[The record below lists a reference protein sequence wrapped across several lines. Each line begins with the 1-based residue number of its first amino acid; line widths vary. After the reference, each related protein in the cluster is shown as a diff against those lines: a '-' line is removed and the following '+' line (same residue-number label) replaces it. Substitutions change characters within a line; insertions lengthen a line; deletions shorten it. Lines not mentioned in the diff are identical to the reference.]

1 MKNIIKTKRHI
12 SVRVTSIV
20 AIVIIAVCSAW
31 AIQGCEKKEKEQ
43 EQTKNIPVN
52 SIAQGYISKVYRS
65 NNFVLKSQ
73 QSLDDF
79 IEAFEIPNL
88 SQLKINFDTDMV
100 IAVIESNNSSST
112 IDITNITEFKDKI
125 EIRAENLR
133 KGMTADIGSIYHIVK
148 IPKTDK
154 TIVFMKITSYN

>member
-31 AIQGCEKKEKEQ
+31 AIQGCEKKEK

-88 SQLKINFDTDMV
+88 SQLKINFDTDIV

-125 EIRAENLR
+125 EIRVENLL

>member
-1 MKNIIKTKRHI
+1 M
-12 SVRVTSIV
+12 
-20 AIVIIAVCSAW
+20 
-31 AIQGCEKKEKEQ
+31 
-43 EQTKNIPVN
+43 
-52 SIAQGYISKVYRS
+52 
-65 NNFVLKSQ
+65 
-73 QSLDDF
+73 DDF

-125 EIRAENLR
+125 EIRVENLH

-154 TIVFMKITSYN
+154 NIVFMKITSYN

>member
-1 MKNIIKTKRHI
+1 MKTKHHI
-12 SVRVTSIV
+12 FIRITNIV
-20 AIVIIAVCSAW
+20 AIVIIAVCSAL

-43 EQTKNIPVN
+43 AKNITVN
-52 SIAQGYISKVYRS
+52 SIAQGYISKYFRN

-100 IAVIESNNSSST
+100 IAVVESNNSSST
-112 IDITNITEFKDKI
+112 IDITSITEFKDKI
-125 EIRAENLR
+125 EIRVENLH

>member
-1 MKNIIKTKRHI
+1 MKNRMKTKHHI
-12 SVRVTSIV
+12 FIRITNIV

-43 EQTKNIPVN
+43 TKNIPIN

-100 IAVIESNNSSST
+100 MLLSRVIIA
-112 IDITNITEFKDKI
+112 
-125 EIRAENLR
+125 LR
-133 KGMTADIGSIYHIVK
+133 L
-148 IPKTDK
+148 
-154 TIVFMKITSYN
+154 

>member
-1 MKNIIKTKRHI
+1 MKNRMKTKHHI
-12 SVRVTSIV
+12 FIRITNIV

-31 AIQGCEKKEKEQ
+31 AIQGCEKKEK

-100 IAVIESNNSSST
+100 IAVVESNNSSST

-125 EIRAENLR
+125 EIRVENLR

>member
-43 EQTKNIPVN
+43 TKNIPVN

-73 QSLDDF
+73 QSLDGF

-88 SQLKINFDTDMV
+88 SQLKINFDIDMV
-100 IAVIESNNSSST
+100 IAVIESNNSYST
-112 IDITNITEFKDKI
+112 IDITSITEFKDKI
-125 EIRAENLR
+125 EIRVENLR

-148 IPKTDK
+148 IPRTDK
-154 TIVFMKITSYN
+154 TIVFMKITPYN

>member
-1 MKNIIKTKRHI
+1 MKNIIKTKHHI
-12 SVRVTSIV
+12 FVRVTSIV
-20 AIVIIAVCSAW
+20 AIVTIAVCSAL

-43 EQTKNIPVN
+43 TKNIPIN
-52 SIAQGYISKVYRS
+52 SIAQGYISEVYRS

-125 EIRAENLR
+125 EIRVENLR

-154 TIVFMKITSYN
+154 TIVFMKITPYN

>member
-1 MKNIIKTKRHI
+1 MKNIIKTKHHI
-12 SVRVTSIV
+12 FVRVTSIV
-20 AIVIIAVCSAW
+20 AIVIIAVCSTL

-43 EQTKNIPVN
+43 TKNIPIN

-125 EIRAENLR
+125 EIRVENLH

-154 TIVFMKITSYN
+154 NIVFMKITSYN

>member
-31 AIQGCEKKEKEQ
+31 AIQGCEKKEK

-125 EIRAENLR
+125 EVRVENLH

-154 TIVFMKITSYN
+154 TIVFMKITPYN

>member
-1 MKNIIKTKRHI
+1 MKNIIKTKHHI
-12 SVRVTSIV
+12 SLRVTSIV

-43 EQTKNIPVN
+43 TKNIPIN
-52 SIAQGYISKVYRS
+52 SIAQGYISEVYRS

-125 EIRAENLR
+125 EIRVENLR

>member
-1 MKNIIKTKRHI
+1 MKNIIKTKHHI
-12 SVRVTSIV
+12 FVRVTSIV

-43 EQTKNIPVN
+43 TKNIPIN
-52 SIAQGYISKVYRS
+52 SIAQGYISEVYRS

-125 EIRAENLR
+125 EIRVENLR

>member
-31 AIQGCEKKEKEQ
+31 AIQGCEKKEK

-88 SQLKINFDTDMV
+88 SQLKINFDTDIV

-125 EIRAENLR
+125 EIRVENLR

>member
-31 AIQGCEKKEKEQ
+31 AIQGCEKKEK

-100 IAVIESNNSSST
+100 IAVIENNNSSST

-125 EIRAENLR
+125 EIRVENLR

>member
-1 MKNIIKTKRHI
+1 MKNMIKTKHHI
-12 SVRVTSIV
+12 FVRVTSIV

-31 AIQGCEKKEKEQ
+31 AIQGCEKKEK

-88 SQLKINFDTDMV
+88 SQLKINFDTDIV

-125 EIRAENLR
+125 EIRVENLR

>member
-31 AIQGCEKKEKEQ
+31 AIQGCEKKEK

-100 IAVIESNNSSST
+100 IAVVESNNSSST
-112 IDITNITEFKDKI
+112 IDITSITEFKDKI
-125 EIRAENLR
+125 EVRVENVH

-154 TIVFMKITSYN
+154 NIVFMKITSYN

>member
-1 MKNIIKTKRHI
+1 MKNIIKTKHHI
-12 SVRVTSIV
+12 FVRVTSIV
-20 AIVIIAVCSAW
+20 AIVIIAVCSTL

-43 EQTKNIPVN
+43 AKNIAVN
-52 SIAQGYISKVYRS
+52 SIAQGYISKCFRN

-100 IAVIESNNSSST
+100 IAVVESNNSSST
-112 IDITNITEFKDKI
+112 IDITSITEFKDKI
-125 EIRAENLR
+125 EVRVENLH

-154 TIVFMKITSYN
+154 NIVFMKITSYN

>member
-1 MKNIIKTKRHI
+1 MKNIIKTKHHI

-31 AIQGCEKKEKEQ
+31 AIQGCEKKEK

-88 SQLKINFDTDMV
+88 SQLKINFDTDIV

-125 EIRAENLR
+125 EIRVENLR

>member
-1 MKNIIKTKRHI
+1 MKNIIKTKHHI
-12 SVRVTSIV
+12 FVRVTSIV

-31 AIQGCEKKEKEQ
+31 AIQGCEKKEK

-125 EIRAENLR
+125 EIRVENLR

-148 IPKTDK
+148 IPKTNK
-154 TIVFMKITSYN
+154 TIVFMKITPYN

>member
-1 MKNIIKTKRHI
+1 MKNRMKTKHHI
-12 SVRVTSIV
+12 FIRVTSIV
-20 AIVIIAVCSAW
+20 AIVIIAVCSTL

-43 EQTKNIPVN
+43 AKNIAVN
-52 SIAQGYISKVYRS
+52 SIAQGYISKCFRN
-65 NNFVLKSQ
+65 NNFVFKSQ

-112 IDITNITEFKDKI
+112 IDITSITEFKDKI
-125 EIRAENLR
+125 EVRVENLH

>member
-43 EQTKNIPVN
+43 TKNIPVN

-73 QSLDDF
+73 QSLDGF

-100 IAVIESNNSSST
+100 IAVIENNNSSST

-125 EIRAENLR
+125 EIRVENLH

>member
-1 MKNIIKTKRHI
+1 MKNIIKTKHHI
-12 SVRVTSIV
+12 FVRVTSIV

-43 EQTKNIPVN
+43 TKNIPIN
-52 SIAQGYISKVYRS
+52 SIAQGYISEVYRS

-125 EIRAENLR
+125 EIRVENLR

-154 TIVFMKITSYN
+154 TIVFMKITPYN

>member
-31 AIQGCEKKEKEQ
+31 AIQGCEKKEK

-88 SQLKINFDTDMV
+88 SQLKINFDTDIV

-125 EIRAENLR
+125 EIRVENLR
-133 KGMTADIGSIYHIVK
+133 KGMTADIGSIYHIVR

>member
-1 MKNIIKTKRHI
+1 MKNIIKTKHHI

-31 AIQGCEKKEKEQ
+31 AIQGCEKKEK

-125 EIRAENLR
+125 EIRVENLR

-154 TIVFMKITSYN
+154 TIVFMKITS

>member
-1 MKNIIKTKRHI
+1 MKNRMKTKHHI
-12 SVRVTSIV
+12 FIRITNIV

-43 EQTKNIPVN
+43 TKNIPIN
-52 SIAQGYISKVYRS
+52 SIAQGYISEVYRS

-100 IAVIESNNSSST
+100 IAVVESNNSSST
-112 IDITNITEFKDKI
+112 IDITSITEFKDKI
-125 EIRAENLR
+125 EVRVENVH
-133 KGMTADIGSIYHIVK
+133 KGMTADIGSIYHIVR

>member
-1 MKNIIKTKRHI
+1 MKNIIKTKHHI
-12 SVRVTSIV
+12 FVRVTSIV

-31 AIQGCEKKEKEQ
+31 AIQGCEKKEK

-100 IAVIESNNSSST
+100 IAVVESNNSSST
-112 IDITNITEFKDKI
+112 IDITSITEFKDKI
-125 EIRAENLR
+125 EVRVENVH
-133 KGMTADIGSIYHIVK
+133 KGMTADIGSIYHIVR

>member
-31 AIQGCEKKEKEQ
+31 AIQGCEKKEK

-88 SQLKINFDTDMV
+88 SQLKINFDTDIV

-125 EIRAENLR
+125 EVRVENVH

-154 TIVFMKITSYN
+154 NIVFMKITSYN

>member
-1 MKNIIKTKRHI
+1 MKNIIKTKHHI
-12 SVRVTSIV
+12 SVRVISVV
-20 AIVIIAVCSAW
+20 AIVTIAVCSAL
-31 AIQGCEKKEKEQ
+31 AIQGCEKKEK

-125 EIRAENLR
+125 EIRVENLR

-154 TIVFMKITSYN
+154 TIVFMKITPYN

>member
-1 MKNIIKTKRHI
+1 MKNIIKTKHHI
-12 SVRVTSIV
+12 FVRVTSIV
-20 AIVIIAVCSAW
+20 AIVIIAVCSTL

-43 EQTKNIPVN
+43 TKNILVN

-112 IDITNITEFKDKI
+112 IDITSIAEFKDKI
-125 EIRAENLR
+125 EIRVENLR

>member
-31 AIQGCEKKEKEQ
+31 AIQGCEKKEK

-125 EIRAENLR
+125 EIRVENLR

>member
-43 EQTKNIPVN
+43 TKNIPIN

-112 IDITNITEFKDKI
+112 IDITNKTEFKDKI
-125 EIRAENLR
+125 EIRVENLR

-154 TIVFMKITSYN
+154 NIVFMKITSYN

>member
-1 MKNIIKTKRHI
+1 MKNRMKTKHHI
-12 SVRVTSIV
+12 FIRVTSFV
-20 AIVIIAVCSAW
+20 AIVIIAVCSAL

-43 EQTKNIPVN
+43 TKNIPIN
-52 SIAQGYISKVYRS
+52 SIAQGYISEVYRS

-125 EIRAENLR
+125 EIRVENLR

>member
-1 MKNIIKTKRHI
+1 MKNIIKTKHHI
-12 SVRVTSIV
+12 FVRVTSIV
-20 AIVIIAVCSAW
+20 AIVIIAVCSTL
-31 AIQGCEKKEKEQ
+31 AIQGCEKKEK

-52 SIAQGYISKVYRS
+52 SIAQGYISKYFRN

-100 IAVIESNNSSST
+100 
-112 IDITNITEFKDKI
+112 KDKI
-125 EIRAENLR
+125 EIRVENLR

-154 TIVFMKITSYN
+154 TIVFMKITS

>member
-1 MKNIIKTKRHI
+1 MKNIIKTKHHI

-20 AIVIIAVCSAW
+20 AIVTIAVCSAW
-31 AIQGCEKKEKEQ
+31 AIQGCEKKEK

-125 EIRAENLR
+125 EVRVENLR

>member
-1 MKNIIKTKRHI
+1 MKNIIKTKHHI
-12 SVRVTSIV
+12 FVRVTSIV
-20 AIVIIAVCSAW
+20 AIVIIAVCSTL

-43 EQTKNIPVN
+43 TKNILVN

-112 IDITNITEFKDKI
+112 IDITSITEFKDKI
-125 EIRAENLR
+125 EIRVENLH

>member
-1 MKNIIKTKRHI
+1 MKNRMKTKHHI
-12 SVRVTSIV
+12 FIRITNIV

-43 EQTKNIPVN
+43 TKNIPIN

-100 IAVIESNNSSST
+100 IAVVESNNSSST

-125 EIRAENLR
+125 EIRVENLR

>member
-31 AIQGCEKKEKEQ
+31 AIQGCEKKEK

-112 IDITNITEFKDKI
+112 IDITSITEFKDKI
-125 EIRAENLR
+125 EVRVENVH

-154 TIVFMKITSYN
+154 NIVFMKITPYN

>member
-1 MKNIIKTKRHI
+1 MKNIIKTKHHI
-12 SVRVTSIV
+12 SLRVTSIV

-31 AIQGCEKKEKEQ
+31 AIQGCEKKEK

-125 EIRAENLR
+125 EIRVENLR

-148 IPKTDK
+148 IPRTDK
-154 TIVFMKITSYN
+154 TIVFMKITPYN